1 MIEVQELTK
10 RYGKKLAV
18 DSVSFFVDAGEVVGL
33 LGPNGAG
40 KSTTMRILTG
50 FLPPTSGVARID
62 GFDVMERPIEVKKRI
77 GYLPE
82 SPPLYKEM
90 RVREYLLF
98 AAALKRVPADRRAAA
113 VDRAVEQCGL
123 DEMARRRIEQLSKGY
138 RQRVGLAQAIVHSPP
153 LIILDEPTSGLDP
166 MQVLEVRALI
176 RRLSQEVTVLVSS
189 HILSEIEA
197 TCGKVIIIN
206 RGKLVAV
213 ASPAE
218 LRDRLRRAGE
228 QIVLLEFGGPVDA
241 VLERLRGLEI
251 VQTVEEIER
260 GERGGRPRSM
270 CRVTCRGDRDAPNEV
285 VRCLLEADGALIAL
299 REEQPSLEDAFIR
312 LTREEVAP

>member
-1 MIEVQELTK
+1 MIEVKDLTK
-10 RYGKKLAV
+10 CYGKKLAV
-18 DSVSFFVDAGEVVGL
+18 DSVSFFVDTGEVVGL

-62 GFDVMERPIEVKKRI
+62 GFDVMERPLEVKKRI

-82 SPPLYKEM
+82 SPPLYREM
-90 RVREYLLF
+90 RVREFLLF
-98 AAALKRVPADRRAAA
+98 AAALKRVPAVRRAVA
-113 VDRAVEQCGL
+113 VDRAIEQCGL

-206 RGKLVAV
+206 RGKLVTI

-218 LRDRLRRAGE
+218 LRGQLRRAGE
-228 QIVLLEFGGPVDA
+228 QIVILEFGGPVDA
-241 VLERLRGLEI
+241 ILAGLRGLEM
-251 VQTVEEIER
+251 VRGVEEIER
-260 GERGGRPRSM
+260 GERDSRPRSL
-270 CRVTCRGDRDAPNEV
+270 CRLVCHSDREAPNEL
-285 VRCLLEADGALIAL
+285 VRLLLEAGGALISL